1 MTLIPDYFDAITAR
15 IAEIGDRE
23 SGKIVEVARI
33 CADSIARGGVIH
45 IHDTGHMLN
54 SELVHRAGGLA
65 LLTPLS
71 FNLNV
76 SNPNSFREKSAS
88 GTNPIADTI
97 ALALKRSNMKPGD
110 VLFVG
115 SVSGK
120 SENVVELA
128 IQARGVGV
136 TVIALTSFEYSG
148 KLESQHPSGRRLFE
162 VADIAIDNHAP
173 YGDAMLDVPGLDV
186 KACPASGIAAACI
199 MWAATAGII
208 GNLLERDITP
218 TVFRSVNAPGGPEDV
233 KARQE
238 RYRELGY

>member
-1 MTLIPDYFDAITAR
+1 MLISDYFDAITSR
-15 IAEIGDRE
+15 IAEIRARE
-23 SGKIVEVARI
+23 SDKMMQVARL
-33 CADSIARGGVIH
+33 CADSIAQGGVIH

-65 LLTPLS
+65 LLTPFS

-76 SNPNSFREKSAS
+76 TSPNSFREKAGSAPNV
-88 GTNPIADTI
+88 TAETI
-97 ALALKRSNMKPGD
+97 ALALKRSNIKPGD

-128 IQARGVGV
+128 ARAREMGMKVV
-136 TVIALTSFEYSG
+136 AITSFEYSG
-148 KLESQHPSGRRLFE
+148 KLESQHPSGKRLLE

-173 YGDAMLDVPGLDV
+173 YGDAMLEVAGLDV

-199 MWAATAGII
+199 MWAVTAGII
-208 GNLLERDITP
+208 EALLERGIAP

-238 RYRELGY
+238 RYRERGY